1 MLSHAAASDSAW
13 ALRADAGRWVDHPC
27 RARKSALAKSARA
40 KTPRRTRRSSRCP
53 FREVYAVSTRH
64 NEVTRDA
71 EVRPMAKAKDKGGDK
86 NVKRAAQ
93 KSIKEKRAAKKAKKQ
108 ASRSSA

>member
-1 MLSHAAASDSAW
+1 M
-13 ALRADAGRWVDHPC
+13 
-27 RARKSALAKSARA
+27 
-40 KTPRRTRRSSRCP
+40 
-53 FREVYAVSTRH
+53 STRH
-64 NEVTRDA
+64 NEATRDA

-108 ASRSSA
+108 APRSSA